1 MAVREITL
9 ALPEEL
15 YRDARKAGIL
25 SSEYIESLLRDAL
38 RSVTWEDRIEEIQ
51 REIQKAGRVDKT
63 KEEIIAE
70 LRSTRKRLWEAE
82 YSRRLRRR
90 RTFLLSVLLMLGGFM
105 LGGFV
110 TSLMMRNLVLTM
122 MDQYQTQ
129 TQVIAV
135 YNLLD
140 YLIPYH
146 VFFGGAL
153 LAFMFLTAC
162 VWFITKL
169 PRKVYPA
176 NLAPGL
182 MKVGGRR

>member
-51 REIQKAGRVDKT
+51 REIQKAGGVDKT

-82 YSRRLRRR
+82 YSRRY
-90 RTFLLSVLLMLGGFM
+90 
-105 LGGFV
+105 
-110 TSLMMRNLVLTM
+110 TSGEVAHAER
-122 MDQYQTQ
+122 
-129 TQVIAV
+129 
-135 YNLLD
+135 
-140 YLIPYH
+140 
-146 VFFGGAL
+146 
-153 LAFMFLTAC
+153 
-162 VWFITKL
+162 ITK
-169 PRKVYPA
+169 V
-176 NLAPGL
+176 
-182 MKVGGRR
+182 